1 MSNAIIKEVDRE
13 VARVNPD
20 RADMIREVHR
30 LTQAGV
36 SAENISVLVGVSA
49 RHVVRIRQHQFTA
62 PELPRYEYDTS
73 DDRAEHLEQ
82 LVDTAVEL
90 AVRMRDEDPGLVYE
104 VLSRM
109 DRQHLIELTQVCLA
123 GIPINKTKQ
132 EIWGWML

>member
-30 LTQAGV
+30 LTEAGV
-36 SAENISVLVGVSA
+36 SAANIAVLVGLSA
-49 RHVVRIRQHQFTA
+49 RHVVRIRQHQFQA
-62 PELPRYEYDTS
+62 AELPRYRYDHS
-73 DDRAEHLEQ
+73 DQRAEHLEQ
-82 LVDTAVEL
+82 LVDVAVEL

-123 GIPINKTKQ
+123 GIPIDQTKQ
-132 EIWGWML
+132 DLWGWM

>member
-1 MSNAIIKEVDRE
+1 MIDTIKHVDRE

-30 LTQAGV
+30 LTEAGV
-36 SAENISVLVGVSA
+36 SAENIGVLVGLSA
-49 RHVVRIRQHQFTA
+49 RHVVRIRQHQFQA
-62 PELPRYEYDTS
+62 AELPRYRYDDS
-73 DDRAEHLEQ
+73 EQRAEHLEQ

-90 AVRMRDEDPGLVYE
+90 AVRMRDEDPGLVWE

-123 GIPINKTKQ
+123 GIPIDQTKQ
-132 EIWGWML
+132 DLWGWMS